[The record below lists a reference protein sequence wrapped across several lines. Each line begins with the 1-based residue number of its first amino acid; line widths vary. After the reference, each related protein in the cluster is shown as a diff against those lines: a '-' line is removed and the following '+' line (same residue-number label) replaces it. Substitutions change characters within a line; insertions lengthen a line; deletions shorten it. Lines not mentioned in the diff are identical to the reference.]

1 MNSKIIVDIIEVK
14 TSLAGFG
21 REKSMS
27 WRHHDAIA
35 CASIPGGL
43 DKIPQAR
50 FSSSTWNVSESTIR
64 RLYINS

>member
-1 MNSKIIVDIIEVK
+1 MK

-21 REKSMS
+21 REKAMI

-35 CASIPGGL
+35 RALVPGGL

-50 FSSSTWNVSESTIR
+50 FSAAHGMFPGLQSED
-64 RLYINS
+64 YI